1 MDGWFEG
8 QGGREEK
15 REIGGMNENEM
26 YRSYGTQ
33 GVWLP

>member
-1 MDGWFEG
+1 MDGSKG
-8 QGGREEK
+8 RGVREEK

-33 GVWLP
+33 VVWLP